1 MTILWVFVLIRRGN
15 RPEPIGLS
23 FPSARAVGV
32 RRHTRVSSARERHGD
47 FAVAKGVIIGQE
59 RGGALHAC

>member
-23 FPSARAVGV
+23 FLL
-32 RRHTRVSSARERHGD
+32 RELLVCDGTPA
-47 FAVAKGVIIGQE
+47 FLLLVNVMAT
-59 RGGALHAC
+59 LL